1 SEEGGAEKGTS
12 YNKVRGDKV
21 IAWAREFLDSSVPLS
36 TGSHADATGYAVVDG
51 ELRVTLD
58 GGATSGLADPSQ
70 LEGFLGDSSAPSSV
84 LLRNNG
90 LHIDIQIDADSPIGS
105 TDSAGV
111 KDVVLES
118 AVTTIMDFEDSVAA
132 VDAEDKTLGYRNWL
146 GLMKG
151 DLSEEISKGGK
162 TFTRVLNDDR
172 VYTSPDGSG
181 EVRLHGRSMLF
192 VRNVGHLMTNPA
204 VLDAEGNELPEGIL
218 DALITAL
225 AGMHGIAEGN
235 ERGNSR

>member
-1 SEEGGAEKGTS
+1 VSVTTADVDEEIATVAGPQLVVPVTNARFAINAGNARWGSLYDALYGTDAIPETDGAEQGSS

-21 IAWAREFLDSSVPLS
+21 IAWAREFLDDATPLAN
-36 TGSHADATGYAVVDG
+36 GSHVGTTGYAVVDG
-51 ELRVTLD
+51 ALQVTLAD
-58 GGATSGLADPSQ
+58 GSTTGLKDAAQ
-70 LEGFLGDSSAPSSV
+70 FVGYLGDPAGPSSV

-132 VDAEDKTLGYRNWL
+132 VDAEDKTLGYSNWL

-151 DLSEEISKGGK
+151 DLAEEITKDGR

-172 VYTSPDGSG
+172 VYTAADGSG
-181 EVRLHGRSMLF
+181 
-192 VRNVGHLMTNPA
+192 
-204 VLDAEGNELPEGIL
+204 
-218 DALITAL
+218 
-225 AGMHGIAEGN
+225 
-235 ERGNSR
+235 